1 MSLNRFDVS
10 HGESHRTKKYNSGKE
25 NIELELIQS
34 FPRNVK
40 ESVKHK
46 QGHQIEKLKT
56 ENIPKIIT
64 SDGAPETPSTGAVGR
79 FWKWSH
85 QDVTRT
91 PSGGARPR
99 TWTWDK
105 STATRVRNMSI
116 ASTTSHDSAS
126 SNTTDVS
133 PYIHLIH
140 SDTLTRHPRGTE
152 TPYRRQSSSDESM
165 H

>member
-1 MSLNRFDVS
+1 V
-10 HGESHRTKKYNSGKE
+10 ESQLTKKHNSEKE

-40 ESVKHK
+40 ESVKQKRVHE
-46 QGHQIEKLKT
+46 IEKIKT
-56 ENIPKIIT
+56 EDIPKIIT
-64 SDGAPETPSTGAVGR
+64 PDGTPETPATGAVGR

-105 STATRVRNMSI
+105 STETRVRNMSI

-126 SNTTDVS
+126 SHITDIS
-133 PYIHLIH
+133 PYINLIH
-140 SDTLTRHPRGTE
+140 SDTLRRPPRGTE
-152 TPYRRQSSSDESM
+152 TQYRRQSSSEESM